1 MFKLKE
7 AVIGKSLGAG
17 SHRHKMTTALF
28 ENNTIIE
35 GRSGSGK
42 TMTALT
48 IAEMFLSAG
57 SYVGVMGDAVDE
69 YASLRKR
76 DDYTSRLV
84 VGKPMGSFLP
94 SNPMAV
100 KERIDEV
107 FYHVKNTSNH
117 SGLLIIDEAQVLL
130 SCSVFCDELARLI
143 NQQQDKLQVVLLMQ
157 STRDLLASDYASDL
171 PALFQ
176 NVVTLL
182 PANTGAISHDN
193 PPKMVVSL
201 AGPVRNR
208 QKSLSIQGL
217 SEKAFIEWA
226 PLV

>member
-7 AVIGKSLGAG
+7 SAIVKSLGAG
-17 SHRHKMTTALF
+17 SHRLKMTTALF

-48 IAEMFLSAG
+48 IAEMFLSTG
-57 SYVGVMGDAVDE
+57 SYVGVMGDVVDE
-69 YASLRKR
+69 YASLKR

-84 VGKPMGSFLP
+84 IGKPIGSFLP
-94 SNPMAV
+94 RNPLAV

-117 SGLLIIDEAQVLL
+117 SGLLIIDETQLLL
-130 SCSVFCDELARLI
+130 SSSVFCDELSRLI
-143 NQQQDKLQVVLLMQ
+143 TQQRDKLQVVMLMQ
-157 STRDLLASDYASDL
+157 STQDLLTSDYASDL

-182 PANTGAISHDN
+182 PANNGAISHDN

-201 AGPVRNR
+201 AGPARNR